1 MAPGK
6 VMRWDEAARRLPA
19 DRATIAAEVGVW
31 QGKMSARLLEL
42 RPRLTLI
49 LVDLWR
55 AGQPGQ
61 SWFESGSQMARQS
74 QRVVDQAYAG
84 VQAIAARYAPR
95 VRIIRAYSTAAAAEL
110 ADASLDL
117 VFLDADHSQLAVQ
130 ADVLAWRPKVKPG
143 GVIGGHDY
151 GSERFPG
158 VKSAVLAVFR
168 PSEVEEGAN
177 KTWWARP

>member
-1 MAPGK
+1 MGK
-6 VMRWDEAARRLPA
+6 GPMRWDEAAGRLPA
-19 DRATIAAEVGVW
+19 DRDTIAAEVGVW

-55 AGQPGQ
+55 AGRPGD
-61 SWFESGSQMARQS
+61 SWFDSGSQMARQS
-74 QRVVDQAYAG
+74 QRVVDQAFAG
-84 VQAIAARYAPR
+84 VEALARRYAPR

-117 VFLDADHSQLAVQ
+117 VFLDADHSQLAVM
-130 ADVLAWRPKVKPG
+130 ADIQAWRPKVKPG
-143 GVIGGHDY
+143 GVLGGHDY

-158 VKSAVLAVFR
+158 VKSAVLGAFR
-168 PSEVEEGAN
+168 PEQIETGAN
-177 KTWWARP
+177 KTWWARQ